1 MSGVA
6 DQGLGCE
13 GLLRVGGEVLEGPCW
28 DGRTGRL
35 WFVDIPRGTIFSY
48 GWADRRLERVD
59 AGEAVSAVIPR
70 VEGGAVVA
78 CRRGVATLAGDDL
91 RLGMLIDEDISWM
104 RTNDAKCDPYG
115 RLWVGTMADDASPR
129 TGSLYRISA
138 DWTRTTVLT
147 GVSISNGLGWSPD
160 GRRMYY
166 IDSPIKTVDVLDY
179 DPSTGN
185 AVARRVL
192 IDTAEYPG
200 MPDGMAVDAEGCLW
214 VAFFGG
220 GAVRRFS
227 PGGSLLATI
236 EVPDRYVTSCA
247 FAGPELDH
255 LVITTGQG
263 PDSAAGGNLFVA
275 RPGVPG
281 LPTAAFAG

>member
-1 MSGVA
+1 
-6 DQGLGCE
+6 
-13 GLLRVGGEVLEGPCW
+13 
-28 DGRTGRL
+28 
-35 WFVDIPRGTIFSY
+35 
-48 GWADRRLERVD
+48 
-59 AGEAVSAVIPR
+59 
-70 VEGGAVVA
+70 AVVA

-166 IDSPIKTVDVLDY
+166 IDSPIKTVDLLDY

-192 IDTAEYPG
+192 IDTAEYAG

-227 PGGSLLATI
+227 PGGSLLTTI